1 MTKNSEAMRKIKIP
15 PFKHKNRK
23 IKMIPQAPFKFL
35 FKPLVLLIVIS
46 FFINSANAQGFL
58 AQKDLSQ
65 FKVEMLSE
73 ADISKIKERLQSSEL
88 SIDQIKTQAFAKGL
102 PASEFEKLRTRLSA
116 TNNATNTIGTKIE
129 SVQSNREGN
138 ATSNASSFKEAEVT
152 ANSLVFGSE
161 LFQTA
166 GSMTSNANIAT
177 PLNYEVGPNDI
188 LKMVLYGIQ
197 EFATELK
204 VSYEGSVTVQN
215 VGIIR
220 VAGLTI
226 EAATDKIRQQMA
238 RTAYASLRTGESKLS
253 VTLANIRTIH
263 VTVIGAKKSGTYDLS
278 SLTTVF
284 GALSLA
290 GGPSPIG
297 SYRNIEL
304 VRDNKVI
311 RKVDLYRFILNG
323 DQSDNIGLKD
333 NDVIRIPA
341 YENRVEVNGQIKRPG
356 IFELIGK
363 ETFNNIL
370 AYAGGFDEAA
380 YTSNVKV
387 IQKNGRELLV
397 KDLGKEEF
405 ASYAPQGG
413 DVYVVSKILNRYQ
426 NRVKLTGAVY
436 RPDTYQLVE
445 GMRISDL
452 IKKADGLKEDAYTG
466 GAQLFRLKPNLIK
479 EMVSINLTKAL
490 AGDKTENVYLQRED
504 ELYISSVLDLRDSF
518 NVKIFGEVH
527 NPGKFAYADS
537 MTAKDLITL
546 AGGST
551 YAANKKIEVAR
562 LYQQKSETSA
572 SAEIATILTTELD
585 ANLNFTPGNSDIV
598 LQPYDVISIT
608 KKVGYAEN
616 QVVAITGQ
624 IQYEGKYSIINRV
637 ERVSDIIKR
646 AGGLIG
652 DAYGKGAFIKRE
664 TIKADTISQVLKDS
678 LKNLGL
684 EYKLPSNVQNIAL
697 DIDQIL
703 KKPGSYYDL
712 VLVNKDE
719 IVIPK
724 LDNKIIISGGVL
736 RPVTITYHDG
746 ITMDECISAAGGI
759 SENARPNRAYVVYYN
774 GKAKRTKTFGFFRF
788 NPRIE
793 PGSEVVMPEGS
804 PRKDILTGIL
814 QYVTILAQIGTSVAT
829 LNLLAK

>member
-1 MTKNSEAMRKIKIP
+1 MITKAK
-15 PFKHKNRK
+15 FKHFFRSLTLVV
-23 IKMIPQAPFKFL
+23 L
-35 FKPLVLLIVIS
+35 FAIIAQT
-46 FFINSANAQGFL
+46 ANAQGFL

-88 SIDQIKTQAFAKGL
+88 SIDQIKTQTSAKGL
-102 PASEFEKLRTRLSA
+102 PAAEFEKLRTRLSA
-116 TNNATNTIGTKIE
+116 TNNTVNNIGNKLDNFSNNRSMQTGSDSLSKTNIE
-129 SVQSNREGN
+129 QSNPI
-138 ATSNASSFKEAEVT
+138 
-152 ANSLVFGSE
+152 FGSE
-161 LFQTA
+161 LFQNA
-166 GSMTSNANIAT
+166 GSLTSNANIAT

-188 LKMVLYGIQ
+188 LKLVLYGIQ

-215 VGIIR
+215 VGVIR

-238 RTAYASLRTGESKLS
+238 RTAYVSLRTGESKLS
-253 VTLANIRTIH
+253 VTLSNIRTIH
-263 VTVIGAKKSGTYDLS
+263 VTIIGAKKPGTYDLS
-278 SLTTVF
+278 SLSTVF
-284 GALSLA
+284 SALSLA

-304 VRDNKVI
+304 VRNNKVI
-311 RKVDLYRFILNG
+311 RKVDLYHFILNG
-323 DQSDNIGLKD
+323 DQTDNIGLKD

-341 YENRVEVNGQIKRPG
+341 YENRVELNGQVKRPG
-356 IFELIGK
+356 IFELTGK
-363 ETFNNIL
+363 ENFQNIL
-370 AYAGGFDEAA
+370 AFAGGFDEAA

-445 GMRISDL
+445 GMRVSDL

-466 GAQLFRLKPNLIK
+466 GAQLFRLKPNLVK
-479 EMVSINLTKAL
+479 EMVNIDLTKAL
-490 AGDKTENVYLQRED
+490 AGDKTENIYLQRED
-504 ELYISSVLDLRDSF
+504 ELYVSSVLDLRDSF

-527 NPGKFAYADS
+527 NPGKFTYADS
-537 MTAKDLITL
+537 MTVKDLITL

-551 YAANKKIEVAR
+551 FAANKKVEVAR
-562 LYQQKSETSA
+562 LYKQQDGKVNNT
-572 SAEIATILTTELD
+572 EIATLLTTELD
-585 ANLNFTPGNSDIV
+585 ANLNFTPGNSDII
-598 LQPYDVISIT
+598 LQPYDVVSIV
-608 KKVGYAEN
+608 KKVGFAEN
-616 QVVAITGQ
+616 QIVSITGQ
-624 IQYEGKYSIINRV
+624 VQFAGKYSLISRV
-637 ERVSDIIKR
+637 ERVSDVLKR

-652 DAYGKGAFIKRE
+652 DAYAKGAFIKRE
-664 TIKADTISQVLKDS
+664 SIKADTVSQVMKDS
-678 LKNLGL
+678 LKKLGITY
-684 EYKLPSNVQNIAL
+684 ELPSNVQNIAL

-703 KKPGSYYDL
+703 KNLGSYYDL
-712 VLVNKDE
+712 VLSDKDE

-724 LDNKIIISGGVL
+724 LDNKITIRGGVL
-736 RPVTITYHDG
+736 RPVTITYHEG
-746 ITMDECISAAGGI
+746 ITLGECISAAGGI
-759 SENARPNRAYVVYYN
+759 TENARRNKAYVVYYN
-774 GKAKRTKTFGFFRF
+774 GRSKRTKTFGFFRF

-793 PGSEVVMPEGS
+793 PGSEVVLPEGTV
-804 PRKDILTGIL
+804 RKDAMTTIL
-814 QYVTILAQIGTSVAT
+814 QYVTILAQIGTSLAT
-829 LNLLAK
+829 LQLLAK

>member
-1 MTKNSEAMRKIKIP
+1 MRKIKIP

-23 IKMIPQAPFKFL
+23 IKMIPKAPFKFL
-35 FKPLVLLIVIS
+35 FKPFVLLIVIS

-73 ADISKIKERLQSSEL
+73 GDISKIKERLQSSEL
-88 SIDQIKTQAFAKGL
+88 TIDQIKTQASAKGL

-116 TNNATNTIGTKIE
+116 TNNTLNNIGNKLENLSNNRSMQTGSDSMSKTNIE
-129 SVQSNREGN
+129 QTNPI
-138 ATSNASSFKEAEVT
+138 
-152 ANSLVFGSE
+152 FGSE

-197 EFATELK
+197 EFATELR

-479 EMVSINLTKAL
+479 EMVSINLTKVL

-527 NPGKFAYADS
+527 NPGKFTYADS

-598 LQPYDVISIT
+598 LQPYDVVSIT
-608 KKVGYAEN
+608 KKVGFTEN
-616 QVVAITGQ
+616 QIVSITGQ
-624 IQYEGKYSIINRV
+624 VQFAGKYSLISRV
-637 ERVSDIIKR
+637 ERVSDVLKR

-652 DAYGKGAFIKRE
+652 DAYAKGAFIKRE
-664 TIKADTISQVLKDS
+664 SIKADTVSQIMKDS
-678 LKNLGL
+678 LKKMGITY
-684 EYKLPSNVQNIAL
+684 EVPTNVQSVAL

-703 KKPGSYYDL
+703 KNPGSYYDL
-712 VLVNKDE
+712 VLADKDE

-724 LDNKIIISGGVL
+724 LDNKITIRGGVL
-736 RPVTITYHDG
+736 RPITITYHQG
-746 ITMDECISAAGGI
+746 ITIGECISAAGGI
-759 SENARPNRAYVVYYN
+759 TENARRNKAYVVYFN
-774 GKAKRTKTFGFFRF
+774 GRAKRTKTFGFFRF

-793 PGSEVVMPEGS
+793 PGSEVVLPEG
-804 PRKDILTGIL
+804 PVRKDAMTSIL
-814 QYVTILAQIGTSVAT
+814 QYVTILAQIGTSLAT
-829 LNLLAK
+829 LQLLAK

>member
-1 MTKNSEAMRKIKIP
+1 MITKAT
-15 PFKHKNRK
+15 FKHFFRSLTLVV
-23 IKMIPQAPFKFL
+23 L
-35 FKPLVLLIVIS
+35 FAIIAQT
-46 FFINSANAQGFL
+46 ANAQGFL

-88 SIDQIKTQAFAKGL
+88 SIDQIKTQTSAKGL
-102 PASEFEKLRTRLSA
+102 PAAEFEKLRTRLSA
-116 TNNATNTIGTKIE
+116 TNNTVNNIGNKLDNFSNNRTMQTGSDSVSKTNTEQINPI
-129 SVQSNREGN
+129 
-138 ATSNASSFKEAEVT
+138 
-152 ANSLVFGSE
+152 FGSE
-161 LFQTA
+161 LFQNA
-166 GSMTSNANIAT
+166 GSLTSNANIAT

-188 LKMVLYGIQ
+188 LKLVLYGIQ

-215 VGIIR
+215 VGVIR

-238 RTAYASLRTGESKLS
+238 RTAYVSLRTGESKLS
-253 VTLANIRTIH
+253 VTLSNIRTIH
-263 VTVIGAKKSGTYDLS
+263 VTIIGAKKPGTYDLS
-278 SLTTVF
+278 SLSTVF
-284 GALSLA
+284 SALSLA

-304 VRDNKVI
+304 VRNNKVI
-311 RKVDLYRFILNG
+311 RKVDLYHFILNG
-323 DQSDNIGLKD
+323 DQTDNIGLKD

-341 YENRVEVNGQIKRPG
+341 YENRVELNGQVKRPG
-356 IFELIGK
+356 IFELTGK
-363 ETFNNIL
+363 ENFQNIL
-370 AYAGGFDEAA
+370 AFAGGFDEAA

-445 GMRISDL
+445 GMRVSDL

-479 EMVSINLTKAL
+479 EMVNIDLNKAL
-490 AGDKTENVYLQRED
+490 AGDKTENIYLQRED
-504 ELYISSVLDLRDSF
+504 ELYVSSVLDLRDSF

-527 NPGKFAYADS
+527 NPGKFTYADS
-537 MTAKDLITL
+537 MTVKDLITL

-551 YAANKKIEVAR
+551 FAASKKVEVAR
-562 LYQQKSETSA
+562 LYKQQDGKVNNT
-572 SAEIATILTTELD
+572 EIATLLTTELD
-585 ANLNFTPGNSDIV
+585 ANLNFTPGNSDII
-598 LQPYDVISIT
+598 LQPYDVVSIA
-608 KKVGYAEN
+608 KKVGFAEN
-616 QVVAITGQ
+616 QIVSINGQ
-624 IQYEGKYSIINRV
+624 VQFAGKYSLISRV
-637 ERVSDIIKR
+637 ERVSDVLKR

-652 DAYGKGAFIKRE
+652 DAYAKGAFIKRE
-664 TIKADTISQVLKDS
+664 SIKADTVSQVMKDS
-678 LKNLGL
+678 LKKLGITY
-684 EYKLPSNVQNIAL
+684 ELPSNVQNIAL

-703 KKPGSYYDL
+703 KNPGSYYDL
-712 VLVNKDE
+712 VLSDKDE

-724 LDNKIIISGGVL
+724 LDNKITIRGGVL
-736 RPVTITYHDG
+736 RPITITYHEG
-746 ITMDECISAAGGI
+746 ITLGECISAAGGI
-759 SENARPNRAYVVYYN
+759 TENARRNKAYVVYYN
-774 GKAKRTKTFGFFRF
+774 GRSKRTKTFGFFRF
-788 NPRIE
+788 NPRVE
-793 PGSEVVMPEGS
+793 PGSEVILPEGAVK
-804 PRKDILTGIL
+804 KDAMTTIL
-814 QYVTILAQIGTSVAT
+814 QYVTIIAQIGTSLAT
-829 LNLLAK
+829 LQLLAK

>member
-1 MTKNSEAMRKIKIP
+1 
-15 PFKHKNRK
+15 
-23 IKMIPQAPFKFL
+23 MIRIAQ
-35 FKPLVLLIVIS
+35 FKPFFRSVILFVLFVI
-46 FFINSANAQGFL
+46 IAQTAHAQGFL

-73 ADISKIKERLQSSEL
+73 ADISKIKERIQSSEFT
-88 SIDQIKTQAFAKGL
+88 IDQLKAQAMAKGL
-102 PASEFEKLRTRLSA
+102 SAAEFEKLRTRLSA
-116 TNNATNTIGTKIE
+116 TNNTVNNIGNKLDNLSNSRSMQTGSDSLSKTNIE
-129 SVQSNREGN
+129 QTNPI
-138 ATSNASSFKEAEVT
+138 
-152 ANSLVFGSE
+152 FGSE

-215 VGIIR
+215 VGVIR

-304 VRDNKVI
+304 VRNNKVI

-341 YENRVEVNGQIKRPG
+341 YENRVEVNGQVKRPG
-356 IFELIGK
+356 IFELTGK
-363 ETFNNIL
+363 ENFNNIL

-380 YTSNVKV
+380 YTSNIKV

-397 KDLGKEEF
+397 KDLGKDEF

-445 GMRISDL
+445 GMRVSDL

-479 EMVSINLTKAL
+479 EMVNIDLNKAL
-490 AGDKTENVYLQRED
+490 AGDKNENIYLQRED
-504 ELYISSVLDLRDSF
+504 ELYVSSVLDLRDSF

-537 MTAKDLITL
+537 MSVKDLITL

-551 YAANKKIEVAR
+551 FAANKKVEVAR
-562 LYQQKSETSA
+562 LYKQQDGKVNNT
-572 SAEIATILTTELD
+572 EIATLLTTELD
-585 ANLNFTPGNSDIV
+585 ANLNFTPGNSDII
-598 LQPYDVISIT
+598 LQPYDVVSIV
-608 KKVGYAEN
+608 KKVGFAEN
-616 QVVAITGQ
+616 QIVTITGQ
-624 IQYEGKYSIINRV
+624 VQFAGKYSLVTRV
-637 ERVSDIIKR
+637 ERVSDVLKR

-652 DAYGKGAFIKRE
+652 DSYAKGAFIKRE
-664 TIKADTISQVLKDS
+664 SIKADTVSQVMKDS
-678 LKNLGL
+678 LKKMGITY
-684 EYKLPSNVQNIAL
+684 EAPSNVQNIAL
-697 DIDQIL
+697 DINQIL
-703 KKPGSYYDL
+703 KNPGSYYDL
-712 VLVNKDE
+712 VLADKDE

-724 LDNKIIISGGVL
+724 LDNKVTIRGGVL
-736 RPVTITYHDG
+736 RPVTIAYYEGLTL
-746 ITMDECISAAGGI
+746 DECISSAGGI
-759 SENARPNRAYVVYYN
+759 TENSRRNKAYVVYFN
-774 GKAKRTKTFGFFRF
+774 GRAKRTKIFGFFRVS
-788 NPRIE
+788 PRIE
-793 PGSEVVMPEGS
+793 PGSEVVLPEGS
-804 PRKDILTGIL
+804 KRKDALTGIL
-814 QYVTILAQIGTSVAT
+814 QVTSVIAQVFTALAT
-829 LNLLAK
+829 VKLITQ

>member
-1 MTKNSEAMRKIKIP
+1 MITKAK
-15 PFKHKNRK
+15 FKHFFRSLTLVV
-23 IKMIPQAPFKFL
+23 L
-35 FKPLVLLIVIS
+35 FVI
-46 FFINSANAQGFL
+46 IDQTANAQGFL

-73 ADISKIKERLQSSEL
+73 ADISKIKDRLQSSEL
-88 SIDQIKTQAFAKGL
+88 SIDQIKTQASAKGL
-102 PASEFEKLRTRLSA
+102 PAAEFEKLRTRLSA

-138 ATSNASSFKEAEVT
+138 TTSNASSFKEAEVA

-161 LFQTA
+161 LFQNA
-166 GSMTSNANIAT
+166 GSLTSNANIAT

-188 LKMVLYGIQ
+188 LKLVLYGIQ
-197 EFATELK
+197 EFATELR

-215 VGIIR
+215 VGVIR

-238 RTAYASLRTGESKLS
+238 RTAYVSLRTGESKLS
-253 VTLANIRTIH
+253 VTLSNIRTIH
-263 VTVIGAKKSGTYDLS
+263 VTIIGAKKPGTYDLS
-278 SLTTVF
+278 SLSTVF
-284 GALSLA
+284 SALSLA

-304 VRDNKVI
+304 VRNNKVI
-311 RKVDLYRFILNG
+311 RKVDLYHFILNG
-323 DQSDNIGLKD
+323 DQTDNIGLKD

-341 YENRVEVNGQIKRPG
+341 YENRVELNGQVKRPG
-356 IFELIGK
+356 IFELTGK
-363 ETFNNIL
+363 ENFQNIL
-370 AYAGGFDEAA
+370 AFAGGFDEAA

-445 GMRISDL
+445 GMRVSDL

-466 GAQLFRLKPNLIK
+466 GAQLFRLKPNLVK
-479 EMVSINLTKAL
+479 EMVNIDLTKAL
-490 AGDKTENVYLQRED
+490 AGDKTENIYLQRED
-504 ELYISSVLDLRDSF
+504 ELYVSSVLDLRDSF

-527 NPGKFAYADS
+527 NPGKFTYADS
-537 MTAKDLITL
+537 MTVKDLITL

-551 YAANKKIEVAR
+551 FAANKKVEVAR
-562 LYQQKSETSA
+562 LYKQQDGKVNNT
-572 SAEIATILTTELD
+572 EIATLLTTELD
-585 ANLNFTPGNSDIV
+585 ANLNFTPGNSDII
-598 LQPYDVISIT
+598 LQPYDVVSIV
-608 KKVGYAEN
+608 KKVGFAEN
-616 QVVAITGQ
+616 QIVSITGQ
-624 IQYEGKYSIINRV
+624 VQYAGKYSLVSRV
-637 ERVSDIIKR
+637 ERVSDVLKR

-652 DAYGKGAFIKRE
+652 DAYAKGAFIKRE
-664 TIKADTISQVLKDS
+664 SIKADTVSQVMKDS
-678 LKNLGL
+678 LKKLGITY
-684 EYKLPSNVQNIAL
+684 ELPSNVQNIAL

-703 KKPGSYYDL
+703 KNPGSYYDL
-712 VLVNKDE
+712 VLSDKDE

-724 LDNKIIISGGVL
+724 LDNKITIRGGVL
-736 RPVTITYHDG
+736 RPITITYHEG
-746 ITMDECISAAGGI
+746 LTLGECISAAGGI
-759 SENARPNRAYVVYYN
+759 TENARRNKAYVVYYN
-774 GKAKRTKTFGFFRF
+774 GRSKRIKTFGFFRF

-793 PGSEVVMPEGS
+793 PGSEVVLPEGAV
-804 PRKDILTGIL
+804 RKDAMTTIL
-814 QYVTILAQIGTSVAT
+814 QYVTIIAQIGTSLAT
-829 LNLLAK
+829 LQLLSK

>member
-1 MTKNSEAMRKIKIP
+1 MITKAT
-15 PFKHKNRK
+15 FKHFFRS
-23 IKMIPQAPFKFL
+23 L
-35 FKPLVLLIVIS
+35 TLVLLFAIIAQT
-46 FFINSANAQGFL
+46 ANAQGFL

-88 SIDQIKTQAFAKGL
+88 SIDQIKTQTSAKGL
-102 PASEFEKLRTRLSA
+102 PAAEFEKLRTRLSA
-116 TNNATNTIGTKIE
+116 TNNTVNNIGNKLDNFSNNRTMQTGSDSVSKTNIE
-129 SVQSNREGN
+129 QSNPI
-138 ATSNASSFKEAEVT
+138 
-152 ANSLVFGSE
+152 FGSE
-161 LFQTA
+161 LFQNA
-166 GSMTSNANIAT
+166 GSLTSNANIAT

-188 LKMVLYGIQ
+188 LKLVLYGIQ
-197 EFATELK
+197 EFATELR

-215 VGIIR
+215 VGVIR

-238 RTAYASLRTGESKLS
+238 RTAYVSLRTGESKLS
-253 VTLANIRTIH
+253 VTLSNIRTIH
-263 VTVIGAKKSGTYDLS
+263 VTIIGAKKPGTYDLS
-278 SLTTVF
+278 SLSTVF
-284 GALSLA
+284 SALSLA

-304 VRDNKVI
+304 VRNNKVI
-311 RKVDLYRFILNG
+311 RKVDLYHFILNG
-323 DQSDNIGLKD
+323 DQTDNIGLKD

-341 YENRVEVNGQIKRPG
+341 YENRVELNGQVKRPG
-356 IFELIGK
+356 IFELTGK
-363 ETFNNIL
+363 ENFQNIL
-370 AYAGGFDEAA
+370 AFAGGFDEAA

-445 GMRISDL
+445 GMRVSDL

-479 EMVSINLTKAL
+479 EMVNIDLNKAL
-490 AGDKTENVYLQRED
+490 AGDKTENIYLQRED
-504 ELYISSVLDLRDSF
+504 ELYVSSVLDLRDSF

-527 NPGKFAYADS
+527 NPGKFTYADS
-537 MTAKDLITL
+537 MTVKDLITL

-551 YAANKKIEVAR
+551 FAANKKVEVAR
-562 LYQQKSETSA
+562 LYKQQDGKVNNT
-572 SAEIATILTTELD
+572 EIATLLTTELD
-585 ANLNFTPGNSDIV
+585 ANLNFTPGNSDII
-598 LQPYDVISIT
+598 LQPYDVVSIV
-608 KKVGYAEN
+608 KKVGFAEN
-616 QVVAITGQ
+616 QIVSITGQ
-624 IQYEGKYSIINRV
+624 VQFAGKYSLISRV
-637 ERVSDIIKR
+637 ERVSDVLRR

-652 DAYGKGAFIKRE
+652 DAYAKGAFIKRE
-664 TIKADTISQVLKDS
+664 SIKADTVSQVMKDS
-678 LKNLGL
+678 LKKLGITY
-684 EYKLPSNVQNIAL
+684 ELPSNVQNIAL

-703 KKPGSYYDL
+703 KNPGSYYDL
-712 VLVNKDE
+712 VLADKDE

-724 LDNKIIISGGVL
+724 LDNKVTIRGGVL
-736 RPVTITYHDG
+736 RPTTITYHEG
-746 ITMDECISAAGGI
+746 ITMSECISAAGGI
-759 SENARPNRAYVVYYN
+759 NENARRNKAYVVYYN
-774 GKAKRTKTFGFFRF
+774 GRSKRTKTFGFFRF

-793 PGSEVVMPEGS
+793 PGSEVVLPEGAV
-804 PRKDILTGIL
+804 RKDAMTTIL
-814 QYVTILAQIGTSVAT
+814 QYVTIIAQIGTSLAT
-829 LNLLAK
+829 LQLLSK

>member
-1 MTKNSEAMRKIKIP
+1 MIQIAT
-15 PFKHKNRK
+15 FKHFFRS
-23 IKMIPQAPFKFL
+23 L
-35 FKPLVLLIVIS
+35 TLVLLFAVM
-46 FFINSANAQGFL
+46 AQTVNAQAFL

-73 ADISKIKERLQSSEL
+73 GDISKIKERLQSSEL
-88 SIDQIKTQAFAKGL
+88 SIDQIKTQTSAKGL
-102 PASEFEKLRTRLSA
+102 PAAEFEKLRTRLSA

-138 ATSNASSFKEAEVT
+138 TTSNASSFKEAEVA

-161 LFQTA
+161 LFQNA
-166 GSMTSNANIAT
+166 GSLTSNANIAT

-188 LKMVLYGIQ
+188 LKLVLYGIQ

-215 VGIIR
+215 VGVIR

-238 RTAYASLRTGESKLS
+238 RTAYVSLRTGESKLS
-253 VTLANIRTIH
+253 VTLSNIRTIH
-263 VTVIGAKKSGTYDLS
+263 VTIIGAKKPGTYDLS
-278 SLTTVF
+278 SLSTVF
-284 GALSLA
+284 SALSLA

-304 VRDNKVI
+304 VRNNKVI
-311 RKVDLYRFILNG
+311 RKVDLYHFILNG
-323 DQSDNIGLKD
+323 DQTDNIGLKD

-341 YENRVEVNGQIKRPG
+341 YENRVELNGQVKRPG
-356 IFELIGK
+356 IFELTGK
-363 ETFNNIL
+363 ENFQNIL
-370 AYAGGFDEAA
+370 AFAGGFDEAA
-380 YTSNVKV
+380 YTSNIKV

-445 GMRISDL
+445 GMRVSDL

-466 GAQLFRLKPNLIK
+466 GAQLFRLKPNLVK
-479 EMVSINLTKAL
+479 EMVNIDLTKAL
-490 AGDKTENVYLQRED
+490 AGDKTENTYLQRED
-504 ELYISSVLDLRDSF
+504 ELYVSSVLDLRDSF

-527 NPGKFAYADS
+527 NPGKFTYADS
-537 MTAKDLITL
+537 MTVKDLITL

-551 YAANKKIEVAR
+551 FAANKKVEVAR
-562 LYQQKSETSA
+562 LYKQQDGKVNNT
-572 SAEIATILTTELD
+572 EIATLLTTELD
-585 ANLNFTPGNSDIV
+585 ANLNFTPGNSDII
-598 LQPYDVISIT
+598 LQPYDVVSIT
-608 KKVGYAEN
+608 KKVGFAES
-616 QVVAITGQ
+616 QIVSITGQ
-624 IQYEGKYSIINRV
+624 VQYAGKYSLVSRV
-637 ERVSDIIKR
+637 ERVSDLLKR

-652 DAYGKGAFIKRE
+652 DAYSKGAFIKRE
-664 TIKADTISQVLKDS
+664 SIKADTVSQVMKDS
-678 LKNLGL
+678 LKKLGITY
-684 EYKLPSNVQNIAL
+684 ELPSNVQNIVL
-697 DIDQIL
+697 DIEQIL
-703 KKPGSYYDL
+703 KNPGSYYDL
-712 VLVNKDE
+712 VLSDKDE

-724 LDNKIIISGGVL
+724 LDIKITIRGGVL
-736 RPVTITYHDG
+736 RPITITYHEG
-746 ITMDECISAAGGI
+746 ITLGECISAAGGI
-759 SENARPNRAYVVYYN
+759 TENARRNKAYVVYYN
-774 GKAKRTKTFGFFRF
+774 GRSKRTKTFGFFRF

-793 PGSEVVMPEGS
+793 PGSEVVLPEGAV
-804 PRKDILTGIL
+804 RKDAITTIL
-814 QYVTILAQIGTSVAT
+814 QYVNIIAQIGTSLAT
-829 LNLLAK
+829 LQLLSK

>member
-1 MTKNSEAMRKIKIP
+1 M
-15 PFKHKNRK
+15 
-23 IKMIPQAPFKFL
+23 L
-35 FKPLVLLIVIS
+35 FAIIAQT
-46 FFINSANAQGFL
+46 ANAQGFL

-88 SIDQIKTQAFAKGL
+88 SIDQIKTQTSAKGL
-102 PASEFEKLRTRLSA
+102 PAAEFEKLRTRLSA
-116 TNNATNTIGTKIE
+116 TNNTVNNIGNKLDNFSNNRSMQTGSDSLSKTNIE
-129 SVQSNREGN
+129 QSNPI
-138 ATSNASSFKEAEVT
+138 
-152 ANSLVFGSE
+152 FGSE
-161 LFQTA
+161 LFQNA
-166 GSMTSNANIAT
+166 GSLTSNANIAT

-188 LKMVLYGIQ
+188 LKLVLYGIQ

-215 VGIIR
+215 VGVIR

-238 RTAYASLRTGESKLS
+238 RTAYVSLRTGESKLS
-253 VTLANIRTIH
+253 VTLSNIRTIH
-263 VTVIGAKKSGTYDLS
+263 VTIIGAKKPGTYDLS
-278 SLTTVF
+278 SLSTVF
-284 GALSLA
+284 SALSLA

-304 VRDNKVI
+304 VRNNKVI
-311 RKVDLYRFILNG
+311 RKVDLYHFILNG
-323 DQSDNIGLKD
+323 DQTDNIGLKD

-341 YENRVEVNGQIKRPG
+341 YENRVELNGQVKRPG
-356 IFELIGK
+356 IFELTGK
-363 ETFNNIL
+363 ENFQNIL
-370 AYAGGFDEAA
+370 AFAGGFDEAA

-445 GMRISDL
+445 GMRVSDL

-466 GAQLFRLKPNLIK
+466 GAQLFRLKPNLVK
-479 EMVSINLTKAL
+479 EMVNIDLTKAL
-490 AGDKTENVYLQRED
+490 AGDKTENIYLQRED
-504 ELYISSVLDLRDSF
+504 ELYVSSVLDLRDSF

-527 NPGKFAYADS
+527 NPGKFTYADS
-537 MTAKDLITL
+537 MTVKDLITL

-551 YAANKKIEVAR
+551 FAANKKVEVAR
-562 LYQQKSETSA
+562 LYKQQDGKVNNT
-572 SAEIATILTTELD
+572 EIATLLTTELD
-585 ANLNFTPGNSDIV
+585 ANLNFTPGNSDII
-598 LQPYDVISIT
+598 LQPYDVVSIV
-608 KKVGYAEN
+608 KKVGFAEN
-616 QVVAITGQ
+616 QIVSITGQ
-624 IQYEGKYSIINRV
+624 VQFAGKYSLISRV
-637 ERVSDIIKR
+637 ERVSDVLKR

-652 DAYGKGAFIKRE
+652 DAYAKGAFIKRE
-664 TIKADTISQVLKDS
+664 SIKADTVSQVMKDS
-678 LKNLGL
+678 LKKLGITY
-684 EYKLPSNVQNIAL
+684 ELPSNVQNIAL

-703 KKPGSYYDL
+703 KNLGSYYDL
-712 VLVNKDE
+712 VLSDKDE

-724 LDNKIIISGGVL
+724 LDNKITIRGGVL
-736 RPVTITYHDG
+736 RPVTITYHEG
-746 ITMDECISAAGGI
+746 ITLGECISAAGGI
-759 SENARPNRAYVVYYN
+759 TENARRNKAYVVYYN
-774 GKAKRTKTFGFFRF
+774 GRSKRTKTFGFFRF

-793 PGSEVVMPEGS
+793 PGSEVVLPEGTV
-804 PRKDILTGIL
+804 RKDAMTTIL
-814 QYVTILAQIGTSVAT
+814 QYVTILAQIGTSLAT
-829 LNLLAK
+829 LQLLAK

>member
-1 MTKNSEAMRKIKIP
+1 MIQIAT
-15 PFKHKNRK
+15 FKHFFRSLTLVV
-23 IKMIPQAPFKFL
+23 L
-35 FKPLVLLIVIS
+35 FAVTAQTV
-46 FFINSANAQGFL
+46 NAQGFL

-88 SIDQIKTQAFAKGL
+88 SIDQIKTQTSAKGL
-102 PASEFEKLRTRLSA
+102 PAAEFEKLRTRLSA

-138 ATSNASSFKEAEVT
+138 TTSNASSFKEAEVA

-161 LFQTA
+161 LFQNA
-166 GSMTSNANIAT
+166 GSLTSNANIAT

-188 LKMVLYGIQ
+188 LKLVLYGIQ
-197 EFATELK
+197 EFATELR

-215 VGIIR
+215 VGVIR

-238 RTAYASLRTGESKLS
+238 RTAYVSLRTGESKLS
-253 VTLANIRTIH
+253 VTLSNIRTIH
-263 VTVIGAKKSGTYDLS
+263 VTIIGAKKPGTYDLS
-278 SLTTVF
+278 SLSTVF
-284 GALSLA
+284 SALSLA

-304 VRDNKVI
+304 VRNNKVI
-311 RKVDLYRFILNG
+311 RKVDLYHFILNG
-323 DQSDNIGLKD
+323 DQTDNIGLKD

-341 YENRVEVNGQIKRPG
+341 YENRVELNGQVKRPG
-356 IFELIGK
+356 IFELTGK
-363 ETFNNIL
+363 ENFQNIL
-370 AYAGGFDEAA
+370 AFAGGFDEAA

-445 GMRISDL
+445 GMRVSDL

-466 GAQLFRLKPNLIK
+466 GAQLFRLKPNLVK
-479 EMVSINLTKAL
+479 EMVNIDLNKAL
-490 AGDKTENVYLQRED
+490 AGDKTENIYLQRED
-504 ELYISSVLDLRDSF
+504 ELYVSSVLDLRDSF

-527 NPGKFAYADS
+527 NPGKFTYADS
-537 MTAKDLITL
+537 MTVKDLITL

-551 YAANKKIEVAR
+551 FAANKKVEVAR
-562 LYQQKSETSA
+562 LYKQQDGKVNNT
-572 SAEIATILTTELD
+572 EIATLLTTELD
-585 ANLNFTPGNSDIV
+585 ANLNFTPGNSDII
-598 LQPYDVISIT
+598 LQPYDVVSIV
-608 KKVGYAEN
+608 KKVGFAEN
-616 QVVAITGQ
+616 QIVSITGQ
-624 IQYEGKYSIINRV
+624 VQFAGKYSLVSRV
-637 ERVSDIIKR
+637 ERVSDVLKR

-652 DAYGKGAFIKRE
+652 DAYAKGAFIKRE
-664 TIKADTISQVLKDS
+664 SIKADTVSQVMKDS
-678 LKNLGL
+678 LKKLGITY
-684 EYKLPSNVQNIAL
+684 ELPSNVQNIAL

-703 KKPGSYYDL
+703 KNPGSYYDL
-712 VLVNKDE
+712 VLADKDE

-724 LDNKIIISGGVL
+724 LDNKITIRGGVL
-736 RPVTITYHDG
+736 RPITITYHEG
-746 ITMDECISAAGGI
+746 ITLGECISAAGGI
-759 SENARPNRAYVVYYN
+759 TENARRNKAYVVYYN
-774 GKAKRTKTFGFFRF
+774 GRSKRTKTFGFFRF

-793 PGSEVVMPEGS
+793 PGSEVVLPEGAV
-804 PRKDILTGIL
+804 RKDAMTTIL
-814 QYVTILAQIGTSVAT
+814 QYVTILAQIGTSLAT
-829 LNLLAK
+829 LQLLSK

>member
-1 MTKNSEAMRKIKIP
+1 MITKAT
-15 PFKHKNRK
+15 FKHFFRGLTLVV
-23 IKMIPQAPFKFL
+23 L
-35 FKPLVLLIVIS
+35 FAIIAQT
-46 FFINSANAQGFL
+46 ANAQGFL

-88 SIDQIKTQAFAKGL
+88 SIDQIKTQASAKGL
-102 PASEFEKLRTRLSA
+102 PAAEFEKLRTRLSA
-116 TNNATNTIGTKIE
+116 TNNTVNNIGNKLDNFSNNRTMQTGSDSASKINTEQINPI
-129 SVQSNREGN
+129 
-138 ATSNASSFKEAEVT
+138 
-152 ANSLVFGSE
+152 FGSE
-161 LFQTA
+161 LFQNA
-166 GSMTSNANIAT
+166 GSLTSNANIAT

-188 LKMVLYGIQ
+188 LKLVLYGIQ
-197 EFATELK
+197 EFATELR

-215 VGIIR
+215 VGVIR

-238 RTAYASLRTGESKLS
+238 RTAYVSLRTGESKLS
-253 VTLANIRTIH
+253 VTLSNIRTIH
-263 VTVIGAKKSGTYDLS
+263 VTIIGAKKPGTYDLS
-278 SLTTVF
+278 SLSTVF
-284 GALSLA
+284 SALSLA

-304 VRDNKVI
+304 VRNNKVI
-311 RKVDLYRFILNG
+311 RKVDLYHFILNG
-323 DQSDNIGLKD
+323 DQTDNIGLKD

-341 YENRVEVNGQIKRPG
+341 YENRVELNGQVKRPG
-356 IFELIGK
+356 IFELTGK
-363 ETFNNIL
+363 ENFQNIL
-370 AYAGGFDEAA
+370 AFAGGFDEAA

-466 GAQLFRLKPNLIK
+466 GAQLFRFKPNLIK
-479 EMVSINLTKAL
+479 EMVNIDLNKAL
-490 AGDKTENVYLQRED
+490 AGDKTENIYLQRED
-504 ELYISSVLDLRDSF
+504 ELYVSSVLDLRDSF

-527 NPGKFAYADS
+527 NPGKFTYADS
-537 MTAKDLITL
+537 MTVKDLITL

-551 YAANKKIEVAR
+551 FAANKKVEVAR
-562 LYQQKSETSA
+562 LYKQQDGKVNNT
-572 SAEIATILTTELD
+572 EIATLLTTELD
-585 ANLNFTPGNSDIV
+585 ANLNFTPGNSDII
-598 LQPYDVISIT
+598 LQPYDVVSIA
-608 KKVGYAEN
+608 KKVGFAEN
-616 QVVAITGQ
+616 QIVSITGQ
-624 IQYEGKYSIINRV
+624 VQFAGKYSLISRV
-637 ERVSDIIKR
+637 ERVSDVLKR

-652 DAYGKGAFIKRE
+652 DAYAKGAFIKRE
-664 TIKADTISQVLKDS
+664 SIKADTVSQVMKDS
-678 LKNLGL
+678 LKKLGITY
-684 EYKLPSNVQNIAL
+684 ELPSNVQNIAL

-703 KKPGSYYDL
+703 KNPGSYYDL
-712 VLVNKDE
+712 VLADKDE

-724 LDNKIIISGGVL
+724 LDNKVTIRGGVL
-736 RPVTITYHDG
+736 RPITITYHEG
-746 ITMDECISAAGGI
+746 ITLGECISAAGGI
-759 SENARPNRAYVVYYN
+759 TENARRNKAYVVYYN
-774 GKAKRTKTFGFFRF
+774 GRSKRTKTFGFFRF

-793 PGSEVVMPEGS
+793 PGSEVVLPEGAV
-804 PRKDILTGIL
+804 RKDAMTTIL
-814 QYVTILAQIGTSVAT
+814 QYVTIIAQIGTSLAT
-829 LNLLAK
+829 LQLLSK

>member
-1 MTKNSEAMRKIKIP
+1 MGLRKAKPCSQPSIQNN
-15 PFKHKNRK
+15 F
-23 IKMIPQAPFKFL
+23 MIRIAQ
-35 FKPLVLLIVIS
+35 FKPFFRSVTLVVLFSIIS
-46 FFINSANAQGFL
+46 QTASAQGFL

-88 SIDQIKTQAFAKGL
+88 TLDQIKSQAAAKGL

-116 TNNATNTIGTKIE
+116 TNNTVNNIGNKLDNFSNNRSMQTGSDSVSKTNIE
-129 SVQSNREGN
+129 QTNPI
-138 ATSNASSFKEAEVT
+138 
-152 ANSLVFGSE
+152 FGSE
-161 LFQTA
+161 LFQTV
-166 GSMTSNANIAT
+166 GSMASNANIAT

-188 LKMVLYGIQ
+188 LKMVLYGMQ

-204 VSYEGSVTVQN
+204 VSYEGSVTIQN
-215 VGIIR
+215 VGVIR

-226 EAATDKIRQQMA
+226 EAATEKIRQQMA

-253 VTLANIRTIH
+253 LTLANIRTIH

-405 ASYAPQGG
+405 ASYIPKGG
-413 DVYVVSKILNRYQ
+413 DVFVVSKILNRYQ

-479 EMVSINLTKAL
+479 EMVSINLSKAL

-504 ELYISSVLDLRDSF
+504 ELYVSSILDLRDSF

-551 YAANKKIEVAR
+551 YAANKKVEVAR
-562 LYQQKSETSA
+562 LYQQKSEKVTGT
-572 SAEIATILTTELD
+572 EIATILTTELD

-598 LQPYDVISIT
+598 LQPYDVVSIT
-608 KKVGYAEN
+608 KKVGFTEN
-616 QVVAITGQ
+616 QIVSITGQ
-624 IQYEGKYSIINRV
+624 VQFAGKYSLISRV
-637 ERVSDIIKR
+637 ERVSDVLKR

-652 DAYGKGAFIKRE
+652 DAYAKGAFIKRE
-664 TIKADTISQVLKDS
+664 SIKADTVSQVMKDS
-678 LKNLGL
+678 LKKMGITY
-684 EYKLPSNVQNIAL
+684 EQPSNVQNIAL
-697 DIDQIL
+697 DIEQIL
-703 KKPGSYYDL
+703 KNPGSYYDL
-712 VLVNKDE
+712 VLADKDE

-724 LDNKIIISGGVL
+724 LDNKVTIRGGVL
-736 RPVTITYHDG
+736 RPVTISYYDG
-746 ITMDECISAAGGI
+746 LTVGECISAAGGI
-759 SENARPNRAYVVYYN
+759 TENSRRNKAYVVYYN
-774 GKAKRTKTFGFFRF
+774 GRAKRTKTFGFFRF

-793 PGSEVVMPEGS
+793 PGSEVVLPEGAVK
-804 PRKDILTGIL
+804 KDAMTAIM
-814 QYVTILAQIGTSVAT
+814 QYITIIAQVGTSLAT
-829 LNLLAK
+829 LKLLTN

>member
-1 MTKNSEAMRKIKIP
+1 MGLRKAKPCSQPSIQNN
-15 PFKHKNRK
+15 F
-23 IKMIPQAPFKFL
+23 MIRIAQ
-35 FKPLVLLIVIS
+35 FKPFFRSVTLVVLFAIIS
-46 FFINSANAQGFL
+46 QIASAQGFL

-88 SIDQIKTQAFAKGL
+88 TLDQIKSQAAAKGL
-102 PASEFEKLRTRLSA
+102 PASEFEKLRTRLSS
-116 TNNATNTIGTKIE
+116 TNNTLNNIGNKLENFSNNRTMQTGADSLNKNIE
-129 SVQSNREGN
+129 QPNPI
-138 ATSNASSFKEAEVT
+138 
-152 ANSLVFGSE
+152 FGSE
-161 LFQTA
+161 LFQTI
-166 GSMTSNANIAT
+166 GSMASNANIAT

-204 VSYEGSVTVQN
+204 VSYEGSVTIQN
-215 VGIIR
+215 VGVIR

-226 EAATDKIRQQMA
+226 EAATEKIRQQMA

-253 VTLANIRTIH
+253 LTLANIRTIH

-304 VRDNKVI
+304 VRDNKII

-363 ETFNNIL
+363 ETFNHIL

-405 ASYAPQGG
+405 SSYAPKGG
-413 DVYVVSKILNRYQ
+413 DVFVVSKILNRYQ

-479 EMVSINLTKAL
+479 EMVSINLSKAL

-504 ELYISSVLDLRDSF
+504 ELYVSSVLDLRDSF

-551 YAANKKIEVAR
+551 YAANKKVEVAR
-562 LYQQKSETSA
+562 LYQQKSEKVTGT
-572 SAEIATILTTELD
+572 EIATILTTELD

-598 LQPYDVISIT
+598 LQPYDVVSIT
-608 KKVGYAEN
+608 KKVGFTEN
-616 QVVAITGQ
+616 QIVSITGQ
-624 IQYEGKYSIINRV
+624 VQFAGKYSLISRV
-637 ERVSDIIKR
+637 ERVSDVLKR

-652 DAYGKGAFIKRE
+652 DAYAKGAFIKRE
-664 TIKADTISQVLKDS
+664 SIKADTISQVMKDS
-678 LKNLGL
+678 LKRMGITY
-684 EYKLPSNVQNIAL
+684 EQPSNVQNIAL
-697 DIDQIL
+697 DIEQIL
-703 KKPGSYYDL
+703 KNPGSYYDL
-712 VLVNKDE
+712 VLADKDE

-724 LDNKIIISGGVL
+724 LDNKVTIRGGVL
-736 RPVTITYHDG
+736 RPVTISYYDG
-746 ITMDECISAAGGI
+746 LTVGECISAAGGI
-759 SENARPNRAYVVYYN
+759 TENSRRNKAYVVYYN
-774 GKAKRTKTFGFFRF
+774 GRAKRTKTFGFFRF

-793 PGSEVVMPEGS
+793 PGSEVVLPEGAVK
-804 PRKDILTGIL
+804 KDAMTAIM
-814 QYVTILAQIGTSVAT
+814 QYITIIAQVGTSLAT
-829 LNLLAK
+829 LKLLTN

>member
-1 MTKNSEAMRKIKIP
+1 
-15 PFKHKNRK
+15 
-23 IKMIPQAPFKFL
+23 MIRIAQ
-35 FKPLVLLIVIS
+35 FKPFFRSVILFVLFVI
-46 FFINSANAQGFL
+46 IAQTAHAQGFL

-65 FKVEMLSE
+65 FKVEMLSD
-73 ADISKIKERLQSSEL
+73 ADISKIKERIQSSEFT
-88 SIDQIKTQAFAKGL
+88 IDQLKVQAMAKGL
-102 PASEFEKLRTRLSA
+102 SAAEFEKLRTRLSA
-116 TNNATNTIGTKIE
+116 TNNATNTIGNKLDNF
-129 SVQSNREGN
+129 SNNRSMQTG
-138 ATSNASSFKEAEVT
+138 SD
-152 ANSLVFGSE
+152 SLSKTNTEQPNPIFGSE

-166 GSMTSNANIAT
+166 GSMASNANIAT

-215 VGIIR
+215 VGVIR

-304 VRDNKVI
+304 VRNNKVI

-341 YENRVEVNGQIKRPG
+341 YENRVELNGQVKRPG
-356 IFELIGK
+356 IFELTGK
-363 ETFNNIL
+363 ENFQNIL

-445 GMRISDL
+445 GMRVSDL

-466 GAQLFRLKPNLIK
+466 GAQLFRLKPNLVK
-479 EMVSINLTKAL
+479 EMVNIDLTKAL
-490 AGDKTENVYLQRED
+490 AGDKTENIYLQRED
-504 ELYISSVLDLRDSF
+504 ELYVSSVLDLRDSF

-527 NPGKFAYADS
+527 NPGKFTYADS

-551 YAANKKIEVAR
+551 FAANKKVEVAR
-562 LYQQKSETSA
+562 LYKQQDGKVNNT
-572 SAEIATILTTELD
+572 EIATLLTTELD
-585 ANLNFTPGNSDIV
+585 ANLNFTPGNSDII
-598 LQPYDVISIT
+598 LQPYDVVSIT
-608 KKVGYAEN
+608 KKIGFAEN
-616 QVVAITGQ
+616 QIVTITGQ
-624 IQYEGKYSIINRV
+624 VQFAGKYSLVTRV
-637 ERVSDIIKR
+637 ERVSDVLKR

-652 DAYGKGAFIKRE
+652 EAYAKGAFIKRE
-664 TIKADTISQVLKDS
+664 SIKADTVSQVMKDS
-678 LKNLGL
+678 LKKMGITY
-684 EYKLPSNVQNIAL
+684 EAPSNVQNIAL
-697 DIDQIL
+697 DINQIL
-703 KKPGSYYDL
+703 KNPGSYYDL
-712 VLVNKDE
+712 VLADKDE

-724 LDNKIIISGGVL
+724 LDNKVTIRGGVL
-736 RPVTITYHDG
+736 RPVTIAYYEGLTL
-746 ITMDECISAAGGI
+746 DECISSAGGI
-759 SENARPNRAYVVYYN
+759 TENSRRNKAYVVYFN
-774 GKAKRTKTFGFFRF
+774 GRAKRTKMFGFFRVS
-788 NPRIE
+788 PRIE
-793 PGSEVVMPEGS
+793 PGSEVILPEGS
-804 PRKDILTGIL
+804 KRKDALTGIL
-814 QYVTILAQIGTSVAT
+814 QVTSVIAQVFTALAT
-829 LNLLAK
+829 VKLITQ

>member
-1 MTKNSEAMRKIKIP
+1 MITKAK
-15 PFKHKNRK
+15 FKHFFRGLTLVV
-23 IKMIPQAPFKFL
+23 L
-35 FKPLVLLIVIS
+35 FAIIAQT
-46 FFINSANAQGFL
+46 ANAQGFL

-88 SIDQIKTQAFAKGL
+88 SIDQIKTQTSAKGL
-102 PASEFEKLRTRLSA
+102 PAAEFEKLRTRLSA

-138 ATSNASSFKEAEVT
+138 TTSNASSFKEAEVA

-161 LFQTA
+161 LFQNA
-166 GSMTSNANIAT
+166 GSLTSNANIAT

-188 LKMVLYGIQ
+188 LKLVLYGIQ
-197 EFATELK
+197 EFATELR

-215 VGIIR
+215 VGVIR

-238 RTAYASLRTGESKLS
+238 RTAYVSLRTGESKLS
-253 VTLANIRTIH
+253 VTLSNIRTIH
-263 VTVIGAKKSGTYDLS
+263 VTIIGAKKPGTYDLS
-278 SLTTVF
+278 SLSTVF
-284 GALSLA
+284 SALSLA

-304 VRDNKVI
+304 VRNNKVI
-311 RKVDLYRFILNG
+311 RKVDLYHFILNG
-323 DQSDNIGLKD
+323 DQTDNIGLKD

-341 YENRVEVNGQIKRPG
+341 YENRVELNGQVKRPG
-356 IFELIGK
+356 IFELTGK
-363 ETFNNIL
+363 ENFQNIL
-370 AYAGGFDEAA
+370 AFAGGFDEAA

-466 GAQLFRLKPNLIK
+466 GAQLFRFKPNLIK
-479 EMVSINLTKAL
+479 EMVNIDLNKAL
-490 AGDKTENVYLQRED
+490 AGDKTENIYLQRED
-504 ELYISSVLDLRDSF
+504 ELYVSSVLDLRDSF

-527 NPGKFAYADS
+527 NPGKFTYADS
-537 MTAKDLITL
+537 MTVKDLITL

-551 YAANKKIEVAR
+551 FAANKKVEVAR
-562 LYQQKSETSA
+562 LYKQQDGKVNNT
-572 SAEIATILTTELD
+572 EIATLLTTELD
-585 ANLNFTPGNSDIV
+585 ANLNFTPGNSDII
-598 LQPYDVISIT
+598 LQPYDVVSIA
-608 KKVGYAEN
+608 KKVGFAEN
-616 QVVAITGQ
+616 QIVSITGQ
-624 IQYEGKYSIINRV
+624 VQFAGKYSLISRV
-637 ERVSDIIKR
+637 ERVSDVLKR

-652 DAYGKGAFIKRE
+652 DAYAKGAFIKRE
-664 TIKADTISQVLKDS
+664 SIKADTVSQVMKDS
-678 LKNLGL
+678 LKKLGITY
-684 EYKLPSNVQNIAL
+684 ELPSNVQNIAL

-703 KKPGSYYDL
+703 KNPGSYYDL
-712 VLVNKDE
+712 VLADKDE

-724 LDNKIIISGGVL
+724 LDNKVTIRGGVL
-736 RPVTITYHDG
+736 RPITITYHEG
-746 ITMDECISAAGGI
+746 ITLGECISAAGGI
-759 SENARPNRAYVVYYN
+759 TENARRNKAYVVYYN
-774 GKAKRTKTFGFFRF
+774 GRSKRTKTFGFFRF

-793 PGSEVVMPEGS
+793 PGSEVVLPEGAV
-804 PRKDILTGIL
+804 RKDAMTTIL
-814 QYVTILAQIGTSVAT
+814 QYVTIIAQIGTSLAT
-829 LNLLAK
+829 LQLLSK